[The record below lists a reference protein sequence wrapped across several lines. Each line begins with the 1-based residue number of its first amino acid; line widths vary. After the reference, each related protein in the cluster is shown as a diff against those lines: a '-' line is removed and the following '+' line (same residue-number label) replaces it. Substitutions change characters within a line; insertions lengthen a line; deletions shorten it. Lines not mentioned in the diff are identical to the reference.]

1 MRQQAGVACSQLME
15 GSASSRASIP
25 RGSLLCSPP
34 ATVSRP
40 PPQSGPSISSREMS
54 KAGVVM
60 KSQWQL
66 GESPSRSRI
75 PSRKQSRARR
85 LMTTPLGSPV
95 EPEVNIM

>member
-1 MRQQAGVACSQLME
+1 ME
-15 GSASSRASIP
+15 GSAASRASIP

-34 ATVSRP
+34 ATVSLP
-40 PPQSGPSISSREMS
+40 PPQSGPSISSKEMS
-54 KAGVVM
+54 KAGVVI

-66 GESPSRSRI
+66 GDNPSRSRI
-75 PSRKQSRARR
+75 PSRKQRRARR